1 MPRLITIVVPVL
13 NEEDSIQLFFESMA
27 GPLTDACARHADI
40 AFEFLFVDD
49 GSTDATVER
58 LLGHPYP
65 PAPVGIVSLSRHF
78 GKEAALTAGLAEARG
93 DAVIVIDVDL
103 QDPPDLI
110 PDMVARWRAGAPVVL
125 AQRADRSADDWRKRL
140 PALWFYTVHNC
151 LSPVKIAKNVGDF
164 RLIDRRVVNELN
176 RLPESRRFMKGLF
189 AWVGFP
195 ADVITYTRPARAA
208 GASKF
213 NDRRLW
219 GLAVEGI
226 TSFSEAPLVIWSY
239 LGAFIATLAI
249 TYATYILLRTLAYG
263 TDVPGYASLL
273 VGSLFL
279 GGVQLIGIGILGEY
293 VGRIYAEVKRRPG
306 GGWRRS
312 RTTAVLRARP

>member
-125 AQRADRSADDWRKRL
+125 AQR
-140 PALWFYTVHNC
+140 
-151 LSPVKIAKNVGDF
+151 
-164 RLIDRRVVNELN
+164 
-176 RLPESRRFMKGLF
+176 
-189 AWVGFP
+189 
-195 ADVITYTRPARAA
+195 
-208 GASKF
+208 SKP
-213 NDRRLW
+213 R
-219 GLAVEGI
+219 
-226 TSFSEAPLVIWSY
+226 
-239 LGAFIATLAI
+239 
-249 TYATYILLRTLAYG
+249 
-263 TDVPGYASLL
+263 
-273 VGSLFL
+273 
-279 GGVQLIGIGILGEY
+279 
-293 VGRIYAEVKRRPG
+293 
-306 GGWRRS
+306 
-312 RTTAVLRARP
+312 AVLVSVADWDATVAELQAIKQRLARLEGYIEAKRNLEQMQADPSSTTTLSTLCAKLGVAEKPAVI